1 MRLLLVWLLNAIAL
15 LAVAY
20 LIPGVAVDS
29 LPSALVAA
37 LVLGL
42 VNTVLRPILFVLTL
56 PISVLTLGAFFLVLN
71 GLLFWAVG
79 SMLSGF
85 HVSGFWSGVFGGIVY
100 GLISWLLSYL
110 IPSRERFE

>member
-1 MRLLLVWLLNAIAL
+1 MRLLLVWLLNAVAL

-20 LIPGVAVDS
+20 LIPGVTVAS

-42 VNTVLRPILFVLTL
+42 VNTVIRPILFVLTL
-56 PISVLTLGAFFLVLN
+56 PISMLTLGAFFLVIN
-71 GLLFWAVG
+71 GLLFWGVG
-79 SMLSGF
+79 SILSGF
-85 HVSGFWSGVFGGIVY
+85 QVAGFWSGVFGGMLY

-110 IPSRERFE
+110 IPNRQAL